1 MSTIAKL
8 IRVYFSVFHCLHK
21 VNSVC
26 SAVDIQINPSA
37 VALQS
42 IQYNTIQ
49 YNPLF
54 TQATFRINKS
64 SLKHVRAKK
73 WKQSGLLM
81 TINKREQMTKM

>member
-1 MSTIAKL
+1 MLSGRYSDQSVGCRLTI
-8 IRVYFSVFHCLHK
+8 
-21 VNSVC
+21 
-26 SAVDIQINPSA
+26 
-37 VALQS
+37 
-42 IQYNTIQ
+42 NTIQ